1 MSSEILMTYLKDHLA
16 GSVAALELV
25 EHLLRHEKG
34 NRESYATLRTEIEE
48 DQQTL
53 RQLLAE
59 LGGKESQVRKAAAW
73 LTEKLGQ
80 AKLRLDD
87 QGDGDLRALEA
98 LETLGLGIQGKLA
111 LWRALGSV
119 AGTIPQLER
128 LDLPRLQRRA
138 VEQFE
143 RVDKLR
149 VQAARTALT
158 W

>member
-1 MSSEILMTYLKDHLA
+1 MSNAVLTTYLNDHLA

-25 EHLLRHEKG
+25 EHLLRHEG
-34 NRESYATLRTEIEE
+34 ANQQSYATLRTEIEE

-98 LETLGLGIQGKLA
+98 LGLGIQGKLS

-149 VQAARTALT
+149 IQAARAALT
-158 W
+158 V

>member
-1 MSSEILMTYLKDHLA
+1 MSREILTTYLNDHLA

-25 EHLLRHEKG
+25 EHLLRHEEA

-59 LGGKESQVRKAAAW
+59 LGGKESQLRKAAAW

-87 QGDGDLRALEA
+87 QGDGELRALEA
-98 LETLGLGIQGKLA
+98 LETLGLGIQGKLS

-128 LDLPRLQRRA
+128 LDLPQLQRRA
-138 VEQFE
+138 VE
-143 RVDKLR
+143 
-149 VQAARTALT
+149 
-158 W
+158 